1 MAGLADLKR
10 IDVSEADV
18 LTVTSGQGSEVTF
31 SLENFDRQLLRWQ
44 RVFEEC
50 RRYNK
55 TIATLD
61 LAVSENTPLRMQE
74 ASIMP
79 PSPPKAAKP
88 QRAKKRNV

>member
-10 IDVSEADV
+10 IDVSAVDV

-31 SLENFDRQLLRWQ
+31 GLEDFDRQLLRWQ
-44 RVFEEC
+44 RIFEEC

-61 LAVSENTPLRMQE
+61 LAVAENTPLRMQDV
-74 ASIMP
+74 SIVP
-79 PSPPKAAKP
+79 PSAPKAPKP